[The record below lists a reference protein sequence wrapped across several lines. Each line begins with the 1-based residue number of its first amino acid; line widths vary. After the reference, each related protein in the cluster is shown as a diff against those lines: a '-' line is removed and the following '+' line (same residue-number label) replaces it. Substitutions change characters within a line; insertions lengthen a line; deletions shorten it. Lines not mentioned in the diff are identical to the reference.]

1 MKPEMYDNLL
11 DLEQRHWW
19 WRARRRIFREI
30 LESLPP
36 PGPKR
41 LLDIGCGAGQWLKE
55 IGYGVGI
62 EKSPIARAICKSR
75 GLDVKPNGFNSH
87 SFEFDVVTAFDVM
100 EHCAFPGDIVSD
112 AYSRLKPGGYSIVTV
127 PAYNWLWTRWDDLNE
142 HKRRYTRH
150 ELIAD
155 LEYQGFN
162 VEFASYFNFYLFP
175 LAVWR
180 KISGN
185 ATAIIPGRFINR
197 LLERI
202 FQHERHWLAARRAF
216 PWGSSI
222 IAIVRKALAGMDDHY
237 LVCCRICN
245 KCFSEKRPL
254 INGEPPEWYC
264 RKHRIKK

>member
-11 DLEQRHWW
+11 ELEQGHWW
-19 WRARRRIFREI
+19 WRARRTIFSEI
-30 LESLPP
+30 LESLPLA
-36 PGPKR
+36 GPRR

-75 GLDVKPNGFNSH
+75 ELDVKPNGFNFNSC
-87 SFEFDVVTAFDVM
+87 EFDVVTAFDVM
-100 EHCAFPGDIVSD
+100 EHCTFPGDIAFD
-112 AYSRLKPGGYSIVTV
+112 AYSRLRQGGYFIVTA
-127 PAYNWLWTRWDDLNE
+127 PAFNWLWSKWDDLNE

-150 ELIAD
+150 ELIAE
-155 LEYQGFN
+155 LECQGFD

-175 LAVWR
+175 LAIWR

-185 ATAIIPGRFINR
+185 ATANIPRRFLNR

-202 FQHERHWLAARRAF
+202 FQHERYWLAARRTF

-222 IAIVRKALAGMDDHY
+222 IAIVRKA
-237 LVCCRICN
+237 
-245 KCFSEKRPL
+245 
-254 INGEPPEWYC
+254 
-264 RKHRIKK
+264 